1 MVSNNKL
8 RLTTN
13 LSLKR
18 DYTGKSVSLQKPL
31 NCTEGVLGRRSGQ
44 DGKIQAVGTTSQGWL
59 CWRSET
65 QLEAATQVQDLQGKS
80 RQKSLEAQVSAFTQS
95 PCFPVKLLQC
105 FLPTGSKRPFLRA
118 IKNVLGLYRGLDER
132 ELNYLQTLE

>member
-1 MVSNNKL
+1 MAVL
-8 RLTTN
+8 EV
-13 LSLKR
+13 R
-18 DYTGKSVSLQKPL
+18 DPAGGCHSSPGPAGK
-31 NCTEGVLGRRSGQ
+31 E
-44 DGKIQAVGTTSQGWL
+44 QAENV
-59 CWRSET
+59 
-65 QLEAATQVQDLQGKS
+65 
-80 RQKSLEAQVSAFTQS
+80 EAQVSAFTQS